1 MTVRRDGKS
10 HTERQSYTTTVV
22 DFDFTIDCDK
32 YVLPNVV
39 HWSVGDTDPA
49 YRGRMV
55 KDLSITGGP
64 MRKAK
69 RKENKQYSNYRKQLE
84 ASGLPPWLANID
96 GRSTQDG
103 LKSSKSM
110 REWADDYC
118 ASPKHLKEFVY
129 VKVNTHLSIPFL
141 CRLTATM
148 QSIYGW
154 RFDNLEIAVRKA
166 IMSATLYSGNLIVS
180 FDKSATKVYIRPDNR
195 LSRMLSNKW
204 IKFFSIILFIFP
216 FIWLYK
222 RFHRKGGGRWE
233 VCGGAYPT
241 NKWVALD
248 GPDQKDG
255 KTGLLLGC
263 REVDWLKEWE
273 GTILE
278 AVRKR
283 HESYV
288 PIDTPTHL
296 ASRAAQDLLVH
307 LA

>member
-129 VKVNTHLSIPFL
+129 VKVSAHLSCPPFQQADSGHAEHL
-141 CRLTATM
+141 R
-148 QSIYGW
+148 
-154 RFDNLEIAVRKA
+154 LEIRQPR
-166 IMSATLYSGNLIVS
+166 N
-180 FDKSATKVYIRPDNR
+180 
-195 LSRMLSNKW
+195 
-204 IKFFSIILFIFP
+204 
-216 FIWLYK
+216 
-222 RFHRKGGGRWE
+222 
-233 VCGGAYPT
+233 
-241 NKWVALD
+241 
-248 GPDQKDG
+248 
-255 KTGLLLGC
+255 
-263 REVDWLKEWE
+263 
-273 GTILE
+273 
-278 AVRKR
+278 
-283 HESYV
+283 
-288 PIDTPTHL
+288 
-296 ASRAAQDLLVH
+296 SRAQGHHERHTLFWEPYRLL
-307 LA
+307 